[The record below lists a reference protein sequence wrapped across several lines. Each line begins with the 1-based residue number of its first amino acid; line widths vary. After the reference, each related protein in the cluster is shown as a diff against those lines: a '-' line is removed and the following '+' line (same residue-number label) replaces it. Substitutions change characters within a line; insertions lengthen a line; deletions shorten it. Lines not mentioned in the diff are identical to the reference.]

1 LCTFKKTGH
10 PFSVVVVD
18 APDERDHTRKSRQ
31 PKEDWR
37 TRDASCAGGTTAARH
52 DPMALDMTLDVAII
66 KAPHVTAQ
74 GGAKV

>member
-1 LCTFKKTGH
+1 
-10 PFSVVVVD
+10 VVVD

-52 DPMALDMTLDVAII
+52 DPMAHDPMALDMTLDVAII

-74 GGAKV
+74 GGAKA